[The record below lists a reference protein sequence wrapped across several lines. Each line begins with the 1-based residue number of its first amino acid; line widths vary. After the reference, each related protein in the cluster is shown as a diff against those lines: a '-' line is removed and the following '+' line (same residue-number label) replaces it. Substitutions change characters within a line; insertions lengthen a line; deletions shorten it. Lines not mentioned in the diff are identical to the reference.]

1 MLEVKTEAG
10 IILDKNNES
19 LLDGGAVPGEQII
32 VTLLPLKSTLE
43 ATRQP
48 TPRII
53 PTNSNTVVPKVY
65 MPQQSVPYMQP
76 ARIM

>member
-10 IILDKNNES
+10 IILEKNNES

-43 ATRQP
+43 ATRQAP
-48 TPRII
+48 PRNI
-53 PTNSNTVVPKVY
+53 PSNSNTVDPQVY
-65 MPQQSVPYMQP
+65 MP
-76 ARIM
+76 